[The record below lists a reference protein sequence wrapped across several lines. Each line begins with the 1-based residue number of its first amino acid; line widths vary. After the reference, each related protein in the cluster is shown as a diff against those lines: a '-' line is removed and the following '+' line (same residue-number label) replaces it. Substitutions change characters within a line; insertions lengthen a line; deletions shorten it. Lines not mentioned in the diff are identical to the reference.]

1 MAYKQKGIDFGNSKF
16 DFSKKTDYS
25 QKAIDERRR
34 RKKDEALITK
44 EHNTEAE
51 IDNPTGETCMT
62 CGEDIKGHTK
72 AHPFKKYKG
81 KEKKPGAPDMK
92 TGKYKQSFE

>member
-1 MAYKQKGIDFGNSKF
+1 
-16 DFSKKTDYS
+16 
-25 QKAIDERRR
+25 
-34 RKKDEALITK
+34 
-44 EHNTEAE
+44 
-51 IDNPTGETCMT
+51 MT